1 MLIRILRSISVAFSM
16 YSRIPMPRFEW
27 GSRDMEYHLC
37 FFPWVGAAIGLM
49 EYLWL
54 IICDTCTLDR
64 IPQVLIAM
72 AIPLLITGG
81 FHVDGYMDTSD
92 AMSSWRTRP
101 ERLDILKDPHI
112 GAFAVIRLAELGL
125 LYAAALFLLDGNALI
140 LWIGTFF
147 LSRCLSG
154 IAVVTL
160 APARQGGL
168 LATEAKT
175 AAPRIVRIA
184 LIIQAL
190 AVAAGMFALA
200 PRPAAALLLVSLASL
215 AAYRAFAYRYFG
227 GVTGDLAG
235 WYLCVTELA
244 MTITLAVTT
253 LLGLN

>member
-1 MLIRILRSISVAFSM
+1 MLIRILRSIGVAFSM

-37 FFPWVGAAIGLM
+37 FFPWIGGVIGLA
-49 EYLWL
+49 EYLW
-54 IICDTCTLDR
+54 IGACDTGGLDR
-64 IPQVLIAM
+64 IPFVLTAL

-81 FHVDGYMDTSD
+81 FHVDGFMDTSD

-112 GAFAVIRLAELGL
+112 GAFSVIRLAEFGL
-125 LYAAALFLLDGNALI
+125 LYTAALLLLDRCAQI

-160 APARQGGL
+160 EPARRDGL

-175 AAPRIVRIA
+175 AAPRIVRIS
-184 LIIQAL
+184 LIIQML
-190 AVAAGMFALA
+190 AVTAGMFVLD
-200 PRPAAALLLVSLASL
+200 PFPAAALLLVSLTSL
-215 AAYRAFAYRYFG
+215 AIYRAFSYRYFG

-253 LLGLN
+253 LIGLN

>member
-1 MLIRILRSISVAFSM
+1 MLIRVFRSIGVAFSM

-37 FFPWVGAAIGLM
+37 FFPWVGAFIGLA

-54 IICDTCTLDR
+54 VLCEIR
-64 IPQVLIAM
+64 SVEQIPFILVAL

-81 FHVDGYMDTSD
+81 FHVDGFMDTSD

-112 GAFAVIRLAELGL
+112 GAFAVIRLAEWGI
-125 LYAAALFLLDGNALI
+125 LYAAALFLLDRCGLT

-160 APARQGGL
+160 QPARQEGL
-168 LATEAKT
+168 LATEAGT
-175 AAPRIVRIA
+175 ASRRIVRMVLIA
-184 LIIQAL
+184 QAL
-190 AVAAGMFALA
+190 AAEVALFAVA
-200 PRPAAALLLVSLASL
+200 PCPAVMLLLIALVSLL
-215 AAYRAFAYRYFG
+215 AYRRFSYRYFG
-227 GVTGDLAG
+227 GITGDLAG
-235 WYLCVTELA
+235 WHLCVTELA